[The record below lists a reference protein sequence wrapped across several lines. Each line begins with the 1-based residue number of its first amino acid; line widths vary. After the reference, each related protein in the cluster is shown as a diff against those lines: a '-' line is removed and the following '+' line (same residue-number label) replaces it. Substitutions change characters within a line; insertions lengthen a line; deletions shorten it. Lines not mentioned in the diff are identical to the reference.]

1 MNFYLKNIIYFYF
14 LFNFCFTNSL
24 KFSKNQS
31 HINFENSIKNSI
43 NENYNSQN
51 VLIAAGLSAI
61 IPGLGQFYK
70 GEKVLGSIYLGVET
84 SLWILRDNYLNDAR
98 NSSSVYK
105 KYVRDNWNFSKWI
118 RDYYNPTNIDV
129 VVSINNLNEYESAEI
144 LQVNDVY
151 NLFVVNEENEDD
163 FENYFSLSW
172 EQAHDA
178 QFSINGDIYSTSSD
192 SFKELY
198 EEICNTNES
207 FNYICLLELNE
218 STPLDYNSDEYQAL
232 LIEQID
238 SRIDNVIYTHHL
250 YEGVGKY
257 NMFFAGWED
266 SSIGWVEQNS
276 GGYDL
281 ALSNMKNFYEYNLRA
296 NHKKNNDKAANL
308 LSLTLLNRAIS
319 VFNILLK
326 DTRMRMSSNLNSSEI
341 GFNEIKLSLKF

>member
-1 MNFYLKNIIYFYF
+1 M
-14 LFNFCFTNSL
+14 
-24 KFSKNQS
+24 
-31 HINFENSIKNSI
+31 
-43 NENYNSQN
+43 
-51 VLIAAGLSAI
+51 
-61 IPGLGQFYK
+61 
-70 GEKVLGSIYLGVET
+70 
-84 SLWILRDNYLNDAR
+84 
-98 NSSSVYK
+98 
-105 KYVRDNWNFSKWI
+105 
-118 RDYYNPTNIDV
+118 
-129 VVSINNLNEYESAEI
+129 
-144 LQVNDVY
+144 
-151 NLFVVNEENEDD
+151 
-163 FENYFSLSW
+163 
-172 EQAHDA
+172 
-178 QFSINGDIYSTSSD
+178 
-192 SFKELY
+192 
-198 EEICNTNES
+198 
-207 FNYICLLELNE
+207 LELNE
-218 STPLDYNSDEYQAL
+218 STPPDYNSDEYQAL